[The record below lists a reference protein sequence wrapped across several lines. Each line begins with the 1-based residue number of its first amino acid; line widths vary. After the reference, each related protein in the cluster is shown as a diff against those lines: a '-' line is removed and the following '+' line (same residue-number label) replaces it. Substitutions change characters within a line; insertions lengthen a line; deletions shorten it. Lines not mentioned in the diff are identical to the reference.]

1 MTGTRF
7 ESRSSEWAGDLTVWL
22 RAHAEDNGEQMERLR
37 KQLRRARETDLT
49 PRQRQILT
57 LYYEQGMNMAQIA
70 RKIGRD
76 RSTVSRTMKRAREK
90 LRRCLCYAL

>member
-1 MTGTRF
+1 MPGWRGGWGG
-7 ESRSSEWAGDLTVWL
+7 SCGRLPPDL
-22 RAHAEDNGEQMERLR
+22 LR
-37 KQLRRARETDLT
+37 KQLRRARETELT